1 MGINLSKSK
10 FNREMVS
17 LSKMECIAEKS
28 TCQKMPMH
36 QINKCGGLKTPLKAQ
51 LLQRNE
57 QIYGARST
65 QHVIATFERLIRC
78 RCKFD
83 SQGANNL
90 RQKLQRFN
98 QLRIFLWTKLGNNSS
113 ICDFN
118 IDPFDEY
125 SLKLLIYYR
134 TLMKIHFLL
143 CIQGCSC
150 RQLTQIWDMA
160 IKIIGNFWHPG
171 EIGVLKWEVNIDNI
185 LQIQT

>member
-125 SLKLLIYYR
+125 SLKSKITNLLQDIDENSLFTLHSRLQLPPAYTNLGHGHQDHREFLAAGRDWGSKMGSKYR
-134 TLMKIHFLL
+134 
-143 CIQGCSC
+143 
-150 RQLTQIWDMA
+150 
-160 IKIIGNFWHPG
+160 
-171 EIGVLKWEVNIDNI
+171 
-185 LQIQT
+185 